1 MTGQPGTHCPKL
13 STHNV
18 CSIQLSLGSAAFY
31 KIITTAKWYYMP
43 GTTAFGL
50 DTFSCWILAVT
61 PTNRYW
67 LHFIEEETGTQGE
80 QLNVFVMDCCI
91 KNYPP
96 TWWLKTTKYIVLLCY
111 VNMYI
116 VNHIAVF
123 KALVHIWFIS
133 FKIYIHTDILIF
145 IPLRRK
151 LWFIEHKWLM
161 DLC

>member
-1 MTGQPGTHCPKL
+1 MTGQPGTHGPKL
-13 STHNV
+13 STLTV

-31 KIITTAKWYYMP
+31 KITTTIHKVLLHARHYCIW
-43 GTTAFGL
+43 L
-50 DTFSCWILAVT
+50 RCILSL
-61 PTNRYW
+61 NYCCDSYKQILG
-67 LHFIEEETGTQGE
+67 LHFTEEDTGTQGE
-80 QLNVFVMDCCI
+80 WLDVFVMDCCI

-123 KALVHIWFIS
+123 KALVHMWFIL

-145 IPLRRK
+145 IP
-151 LWFIEHKWLM
+151 
-161 DLC
+161 